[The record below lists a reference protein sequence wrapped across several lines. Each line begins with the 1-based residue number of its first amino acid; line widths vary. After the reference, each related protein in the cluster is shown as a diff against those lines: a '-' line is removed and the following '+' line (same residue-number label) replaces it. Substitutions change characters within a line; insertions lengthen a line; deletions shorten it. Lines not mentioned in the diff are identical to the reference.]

1 MKNPPNDPV
10 YQALEPDVKG
20 TRPIT
25 VQFEKY
31 QVTIISLPFKSRV
44 SEESLCWNS
53 DRRACAGT
61 VTENP
66 VLEQ

>member
-1 MKNPPNDPV
+1 MVHGNNVKTEIKGQLIRMKGLNDPV

-31 QVTIISLPFKSRV
+31 QVTIISFAL
-44 SEESLCWNS
+44 
-53 DRRACAGT
+53 
-61 VTENP
+61 
-66 VLEQ
+66 

>member
-1 MKNPPNDPV
+1 V

-31 QVTIISLPFKSRV
+31 QVTIISLPFKIG
-44 SEESLCWNS
+44 S
-53 DRRACAGT
+53 DKGAA
-61 VTENP
+61 